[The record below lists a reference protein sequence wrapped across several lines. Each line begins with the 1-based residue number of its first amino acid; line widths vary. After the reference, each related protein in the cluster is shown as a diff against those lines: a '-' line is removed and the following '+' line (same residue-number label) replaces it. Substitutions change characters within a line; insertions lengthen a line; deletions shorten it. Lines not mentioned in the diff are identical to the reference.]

1 MEHFFLSKKYD
12 VVVVG
17 AGHAGIE
24 AALAATRLGAETLLF
39 SQNLDTIGQMSC
51 NPAIGGLAK
60 GHIVREID
68 ALGGAMGINADA
80 TGIQFRMLNRT
91 KGPSVRALRAQC
103 DKKAYQFRIK
113 GLLERQ
119 VGLDV
124 KQGGV
129 VRILVENGKVSGV
142 QTDFGLCVCAESVV
156 ITAGTF
162 LRGLLHVGNRSQPGG
177 RMADSSSPLSDNLR
191 ELGFETGRFKTGTP
205 CRINA
210 RSIDFKAC
218 TEQLGDDPPSR
229 FSFLPTLEEFGDER
243 FFLAQQGS

>member
-80 TGIQFRMLNRT
+80 TGIQYRMLNRT
-91 KGPSVRALRAQC
+91 KGPSVRAPRAQC
-103 DKKAYQFRIK
+103 DKKAYQFRMK
-113 GLLERQ
+113 AVLERAPR
-119 VGLDV
+119 VDV
-124 KQGGV
+124 KQATVSKVCVNKSGAVCGV
-129 VRILVENGKVSGV
+129 E
-142 QTDFGLCVCAESVV
+142 TDIGMSALASAV
-156 ITAGTF
+156 IITSGTF
-162 LRGLLHVGNRSQPGG
+162 LRGLLHVGESSKPGG
-177 RMADSSSPLSDNLR
+177 RMADTSSGLSGSLR
-191 ELGFETGRFKTGTP
+191 EMGFRVG
-205 CRINA
+205 
-210 RSIDFKAC
+210 
-218 TEQLGDDPPSR
+218 
-229 FSFLPTLEEFGDER
+229 
-243 FFLAQQGS
+243 